1 MNSYFFNI
9 INELAGKYVLLDQIM
24 IFSAKYLVS
33 IIPII
38 IIALLLTRTAE
49 NKKAAIFIAF
59 SVGLSLLLGYIT
71 KSFYYHPRPF
81 AMGIGL
87 DLVPDDFT
95 SSFPSSHA
103 TSMFALSF
111 AVLFVKR
118 YKLAV
123 MSFVLAS
130 VVGFSRIFIGVH
142 FPFDIFGGIMYGA
155 IGVFIVALFEK
166 TSLNRSSR
174 QNHQAYKRNFDKGKT
189 C

>member
-1 MNSYFFNI
+1 MNYYIFSI
-9 INELAGKYVLLDQIM
+9 INGLAGKSALLDQIM

-38 IIALLLTRTAE
+38 IVALLLARKTE
-49 NKKAAIFIAF
+49 NKKAAIFITI

-71 KSFYYHPRPF
+71 KGFYYHPRPF
-81 AMGIGL
+81 AMGLGL

-95 SSFPSSHA
+95 SSFPSSHT

-111 AVLFVKR
+111 ATLFIKR

-123 MSFVLAS
+123 MSFILAFI
-130 VVGFSRIFIGVH
+130 VGFSRIFIGVH
-142 FPFDIFGGIMYGA
+142 FPFDILGGIIYGA
-155 IGVFIVALFEK
+155 VGVFIVALLERVY
-166 TSLNRSSR
+166 LNRR
-174 QNHQAYKRNFDKGKT
+174 QNLHLHESDFDKSKA